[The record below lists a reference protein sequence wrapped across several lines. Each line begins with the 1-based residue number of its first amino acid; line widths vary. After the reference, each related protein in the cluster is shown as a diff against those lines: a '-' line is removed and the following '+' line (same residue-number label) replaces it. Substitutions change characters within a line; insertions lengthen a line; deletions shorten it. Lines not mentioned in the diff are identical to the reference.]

1 MDYKKT
7 AIRPINSRDIS
18 KKVLLHG
25 ASGLST
31 PSLLWLLVKRHEV
44 AILATGNI
52 VLVLNWAVPAWTEIV
67 KSFI

>member
-7 AIRPINSRDIS
+7 AIRPSNTRAIS
-18 KKVLLHG
+18 KTLLLKG
-25 ASGLST
+25 ASQLST
-31 PSLLWLLVKRHEV
+31 PSLLWLLVKRHKV

-67 KSFI
+67 KSFL